1 MRTKYR
7 LGIDAGGTFTD
18 FVVADEHGQVRLY
31 KALSTPSDPTRAI
44 ENGLKLMAD
53 DLKTTPSEIVSNC
66 DLCINGTTVG
76 LNALIQHKGAKVG
89 LIATAGHEDSIEIRL
104 GHKEDGYRYDP
115 EYPPAKMLVP
125 RYLRK
130 GVRER
135 VISDGSIRTP
145 MVEDDVRAACEHFRR
160 EGVEAV
166 AISFV
171 WSVLNPQHERRAA
184 EIVREMLPNVNLTVG
199 SELYPQIREYT
210 RTSTAVTNAYLSP
223 VLRRYVDAV
232 DAYFRVLGAKHPVRY
247 FQSNGGLAIG
257 KAMTDRSVYAINSGP
272 ASGPAAGLYVTSPFG
287 AKNVI
292 TVDMG
297 GTSFDI
303 TLVKDG
309 TTNLNKN
316 PDFLRYRIG
325 VPMIQVETLGAGGG
339 SIAWIDTMGLLQ
351 VGPQSAG
358 ASPGPACYGQGGI
371 EPTVSDAN
379 LLLGYLNPDGLLG
392 GKLPLDKVSAIT
404 AVKRVADPLN
414 LSIERA
420 AYGMYTIVNSNMV
433 NGIRRVSVERGY
445 DPRDFVLVCAG
456 GATAAHITAI
466 AREMGIDT
474 VVVPKL
480 ASGLCAFGQIISD
493 VKYNYM
499 ATAPVRLDN
508 DAAYAR
514 VDQLF
519 GEIETQGRKH
529 LESDGFTPDKIDVQR
544 SLEMRYIGQ
553 VHECTVE
560 IGNFPINAE
569 TIDQVKEAFHKRHEQ
584 LYTYSERHNAVE
596 VVNIESTLYG
606 RIEHPK
612 PLRIAAG
619 GDVRAA
625 VKSERPVIF
634 SVDGSATSTPI
645 YDGAKLGA
653 GDALSGPAVIEEDT
667 TTIVVE
673 PGWQVAVHESG
684 SYVMTRAGGAALKTA
699 GGDTTAGAS
708 AASRREPAHVS
719 AEGVR
724 AAAAET
730 PVTAKAAVAEP
741 VAAVKPEIPTAA
753 VAAPV
758 TATVTSIANAAA
770 AAAATGA
777 FGGTKGSGASGG
789 SSNAAFSPTS
799 ALISEG
805 VSVQFDGLQALKDV
819 SLEIPSGRVTGLI
832 GPNGAGKTT
841 LVNVLT
847 GFQVPDRGQV
857 RVDGEAVG
865 GNAAHQLRR
874 IGIARTF
881 QSGRLFRELPVIDNL
896 EVTGVGLGL
905 SRREAIK
912 EAERILEWLGISRL
926 GDTIAG
932 ALPYTD
938 ERRVAIGRAI
948 MMKPRYV
955 LLDEPAAG
963 MSAEESREL
972 AGIIRRIAGEMG
984 IGVLLI
990 EHNIGLVLEVCER
1003 IFVLDS
1009 GEIIEVGTPDQI
1021 RKSDAVR
1028 HAYMGTQ
1035 SDDITPPQRN
1045 FRVVGGDA
1053 R

>member
-1 MRTKYR
+1 MRSKYR

-18 FVVADEHGQVRLY
+18 FVLADDTGQVHLF
-31 KALSTPSDPTRAI
+31 KALSTPSDPTKAI
-44 ENGLKLMAD
+44 EAGLKLMAD
-53 DLKTTPSEIVSNC
+53 ELRTTPQEIVSNC

-145 MVEDDVRAACEHFRR
+145 LNEDDVRAACETFRR
-160 EGVEAV
+160 EGIEAV

-171 WSVLNPQHERRAA
+171 WSVLDPSHERRAA
-184 EIVREMLPNVNLTVG
+184 EIVREMMPDVVLTVG
-199 SELYPQIREYT
+199 SELYPQVREYT

-223 VLRRYVDAV
+223 VLRQYVDAV
-232 DAYFRVLGAKHPVRY
+232 DSYFRKLGAQHPVRY

-257 KAMTDRSVYAINSGP
+257 QAMTDRSVYAINSGP
-272 ASGPAAGLYVTSPFG
+272 ASAPAAGLYVTAPFG
-287 AKNVI
+287 KNNVI

-316 PDFLRYRIG
+316 IDFLRYRIG

-339 SIAWIDTMGLLQ
+339 SIGWIDTMGILQ

-358 ASPGPACYGQGGI
+358 ANPGPACYGQGGQ

-379 LLLGYLNPDGLLG
+379 LILGYLNPDGLLG
-392 GKLPLDKVSAIT
+392 GTLPLDKGKAIA
-404 AVKRVADPLN
+404 AVKRIADPLG

-420 AYGMYTIVNSNMV
+420 AYGMYTIVNNNMV

-466 AREMGIDT
+466 GREMGIGT
-474 VVVPKL
+474 IILPKL

-514 VDQLF
+514 IDGLF
-519 GEIETQGRKH
+519 NRIEVEGRKH
-529 LESDGFTPDKIDVQR
+529 LAADGFDDSRISVQR

-560 IGNFPINAE
+560 IGNFPITAQ
-569 TIDQVKEAFHKRHEQ
+569 TIEQVKEAFHKRHEQ

-606 RIEHPK
+606 RIDNPK
-612 PLRIAAG
+612 PPRLPAG
-619 GDVRAA
+619 GNVRGAI
-625 VKSERPVIF
+625 KSERPLIF
-634 SVDGSATSTPI
+634 SADGTTTMAPV

-653 GDALSGPAVIEEDT
+653 GDRLAGPAVIEEVT
-667 TTIVVE
+667 TTVVVE
-673 PGWQVAVHESG
+673 PGWQVELHESG
-684 SYVMTRAGGAALKTA
+684 SYVMTRAVGGGQAAGH
-699 GGDTTAGAS
+699 GGSQAVTQGGKQGAS
-708 AASRREPAHVS
+708 AP
-719 AEGVR
+719 
-724 AAAAET
+724 AAAAAG
-730 PVTAKAAVAEP
+730 VTAQMAATPAAPAAPTPSPPGPAAVP
-741 VAAVKPEIPTAA
+741 
-753 VAAPV
+753 
-758 TATVTSIANAAA
+758 AAA
-770 AAAATGA
+770 AAAVAIAAAPSPAAPVATLAPRPATGA
-777 FGGTKGSGASGG
+777 LVAEAVT
-789 SSNAAFSPTS
+789 
-799 ALISEG
+799 
-805 VSVQFDGLQALKDV
+805 VQFEGLKALSDV
-819 SLEIPSGRVTGLI
+819 TLDIPAGRITGLI

-847 GFQVPDRGQV
+847 GFQKPGHGQV
-857 RVDGEAVG
+857 RIDGEAVG
-865 GNAAHQLRR
+865 GNAPHRLRR
-874 IGIARTF
+874 LGIARTF
-881 QSGRLFRELPVIDNL
+881 QSGRLFRDLAVIDNL

-905 SRREAIK
+905 SRREAIG
-912 EAERILEWLGISRL
+912 EAERILAWLGISHFT
-926 GDTIAG
+926 DTIAG

-948 MMKPRYV
+948 MCKPRYL

-963 MSAEESREL
+963 MSAQESRDL
-972 AGIIRRIAGEMG
+972 AVIIRRIAGEMG

-1009 GEIIEVGTPDQI
+1009 GEIIETGAPDGI

-1035 SDDITPPQRN
+1035 SDHVGPALRTL
-1045 FRVVGGDA
+1045 RVVGGGA
-1053 R
+1053 KT